1 MMINKRL
8 INICNESKKYIALTV
23 LTNWIA
29 TLCNIITVIF
39 IGQFIN
45 KLFLY
50 KNLNL
55 KNENFMDFLSNF
67 EVFKNISLTTSIIIV
82 AGLLV
87 LRYISNILYTKF
99 SCMASSKARVTL
111 RELIYKKLLEL
122 GTSYTSVE
130 STSSVVQ
137 VSVEGVEQLEI
148 YFGRYLPQFFYAL
161 LVPVTLFF
169 FMSFISIK
177 ASVVFILSVPLIP
190 ISIIAIMKIA
200 KRILKDYWKSYSDLG
215 GTFLENLQGLTTLKV
230 FNIDEERH
238 EKMNNE
244 AENFRKITMKV
255 LSMQLNSIT
264 IMDLVAFCGAA
275 LGIIVALFQFR
286 NGEIQ
291 IGSLIIIAILSS
303 EFFIPLRLLGSYF
316 HIAMNGMAAS
326 DRMFKIL
333 DAKVDD
339 ITESEENEVVSK
351 ANGHDITFKEKSD
364 DVISEMKLNK
374 NIIKENKVF
383 KDINIKLR
391 DVSFSY
397 DGKRNVLN
405 NINMD
410 ISKGG
415 VVAIVGESG
424 SGKSTIASLIL
435 NEHKVSSGEI
445 LINDTNIE
453 TVNRDSI
460 YKNLALVSTNSHIFN
475 GTILDNLLIGKKD
488 ATDKEIENALKLGRL
503 YDFVSGLKDGLL
515 TDVGQ
520 AGSSLSGGQKQR
532 LALARAILADRQMII
547 FDEATSNID
556 VESEESIW
564 EAIYELSK
572 SKTILVISHR
582 LLNVKDAEKIYVLNK
597 GKLEESGR
605 HKDLL
610 NKKGIYYNMV
620 NSQNELEKIREVC

>member
-55 KNENFMDFLSNF
+55 QNENVMDFLSNF

-99 SCMASSKARVTL
+99 SCIASSKARVTL

-230 FNIDEERH
+230 FNIDGERH
-238 EKMNNE
+238 EKMNKE

-333 DAKVDD
+333 DAEVEDIVKV
-339 ITESEENEVVSK
+339 
-351 ANGHDITFKEKSD
+351 
-364 DVISEMKLNK
+364 
-374 NIIKENKVF
+374 KENKVYSEVNEDGITFEEKRSDNSKKEDKSF
-383 KDINIKLR
+383 KDVNIKLK

-445 LINDTNIE
+445 LINNTNIE
-453 TVNRDSI
+453 TINRDSI

-488 ATDKEIENALKLGRL
+488 ATDEEIENALKLGRL
-503 YDFVSGLKDGLL
+503 NDFVSGLKDGLL

-572 SKTILVISHR
+572 AKTILVISHR

-597 GKLEESGR
+597 GKLEESGK
-605 HKDLL
+605 HHDLL